1 VPNPYA
7 SKREVKYDVQQP
19 TQGETMIYLDH
30 AATTP
35 MRPEILDVMRPYFLE
50 RFGNP
55 SSLHAYGLEARK
67 AIEDAREQIAHAIG
81 AAPPEIVFTSGGTE
95 SDNMALRG
103 VLRNRSGDHII
114 TSAIEHPAVLETCK
128 FLEQLGHEVTYVSVD
143 DDGRINPGDVEEAIQ
158 DNTRLISIMHAN
170 NEIGSIQPIA
180 KVGAIA
186 ASHGIYMHT
195 DAVQSV
201 GKIPVDVAALNVDM
215 LSVSSH
221 KIYGPKGVGCLYVR
235 KGTKLKPLIF
245 GGGHEGGLRSG
256 TENVSGIIGFSEA
269 MRLAMEDFADNVR
282 IQRLRDQLIDAV
294 LQEIPDTRLN
304 GGKEYRLPN
313 NANFSFSYIEGES
326 LILRLNAKGIAGST
340 GSACSS
346 KKLEPSHVLL
356 AIGLDPVDAHGSLR
370 LTLGRETT
378 EADVRYVNEV
388 LPEIVNQLRQM
399 SPLCA
404 CKDDGYGKSE

>member
-1 VPNPYA
+1 
-7 SKREVKYDVQQP
+7 
-19 TQGETMIYLDH
+19 MIYLDH

-35 MRPEILDVMRPYFLE
+35 MRPEILDVMRTYFLE

-67 AIEDAREQIAHAIG
+67 AIEDAREQIAHTIG
-81 AAPPEIVFTSGGTE
+81 ATPPEIVFTSGGTE

-103 VLRNRSGDHII
+103 VLRAGSGESDHII

-128 FLEQLGHEVTYVSVD
+128 FLEQRGHEVTYVSVD
-143 DDGRINPGDVEEAIQ
+143 VDGRINPSEVEEAIR

-180 KVGAIA
+180 EVGAIA
-186 ASHGIYMHT
+186 ASHGVYMHT

-215 LSVSSH
+215 LSISSH

-235 KGTKLKPLIF
+235 KGTRLKPLIF
-245 GGGHEGGLRSG
+245 GGGHERGLRSG
-256 TENVSGIIGFSEA
+256 TENVSGIVGFSEA
-269 MRLAMEDFADNVR
+269 MRLASEDFADNVR
-282 IQRLRDQLIDAV
+282 IQMLRDELIDAV
-294 LQEIPDTRLN
+294 MREIPYTRLN
-304 GGKEYRLPN
+304 GGKERRLPN

-326 LILRLNAKGIAGST
+326 LVLRLNAKGIAGST

-378 EADVRYVNEV
+378 EADVQYVNEV
-388 LPEIVNQLRQM
+388 LPEIVDQLRQM
-399 SPLCA
+399 SPLYA
-404 CKDDGYGKSE
+404 CRDEGYGKPE

>member
-1 VPNPYA
+1 
-7 SKREVKYDVQQP
+7 
-19 TQGETMIYLDH
+19 MIYLDH

-35 MRPEILDVMRPYFLE
+35 MRPEILEVMRTYFLE

-55 SSLHAYGLEARK
+55 SSLHTYGLEARK
-67 AIEDAREQIAHAIG
+67 AIEDAREQIAHTIG
-81 AAPPEIVFTSGGTE
+81 ATPPEIVFTSGGTE

-103 VLRNRSGDHII
+103 VLRAGSGESDHII

-128 FLEQLGHEVTYVSVD
+128 FLEQRGHEVTYVSVD
-143 DDGRINPGDVEEAIQ
+143 VDGRINPSEVEEAIR

-180 KVGAIA
+180 EVGAIA
-186 ASHGIYMHT
+186 ASHGVYMHT

-215 LSVSSH
+215 LSISSH

-245 GGGHEGGLRSG
+245 GGGHERGLRSG
-256 TENVSGIIGFSEA
+256 TENVSGIVGFSEA
-269 MRLAMEDFADNVR
+269 MRLASEDFADNVR
-282 IQRLRDQLIDAV
+282 IQRLRDELIDAV
-294 LQEIPDTRLN
+294 LREIPYTRLN
-304 GGKEYRLPN
+304 GGKERRLPN

-326 LILRLNAKGIAGST
+326 LVLRLNAKGIAGST

-370 LTLGRETT
+370 LTLGRDTT
-378 EADVRYVNEV
+378 EADVQYVNEV
-388 LPEIVNQLRQM
+388 LPEIVDQLRQM
-399 SPLCA
+399 SPLYA
-404 CKDDGYGKSE
+404 CRDEGYGKPE

>member
-1 VPNPYA
+1 
-7 SKREVKYDVQQP
+7 
-19 TQGETMIYLDH
+19 MIYLDH

-35 MRPEILDVMRPYFLE
+35 MRPEILDVMRTYFLE

-67 AIEDAREQIAHAIG
+67 AIEDAREQIAHTIG
-81 AAPPEIVFTSGGTE
+81 ATPPEIVFTSGGTE

-103 VLRNRSGDHII
+103 VLRAGSGESDHII

-128 FLEQLGHEVTYVSVD
+128 FLEQRGHEVTYVSVD
-143 DDGRINPGDVEEAIQ
+143 VDGRINPSEVEEAIR

-180 KVGAIA
+180 EVGAIA
-186 ASHGIYMHT
+186 ASHGVYMHT

-201 GKIPVDVAALNVDM
+201 GKVPVDVAALNVDM
-215 LSVSSH
+215 LSISSH

-235 KGTKLKPLIF
+235 KGTRIKPLIF
-245 GGGHEGGLRSG
+245 GGGHERGLRSG
-256 TENVSGIIGFSEA
+256 TENVSGIVGFSEA
-269 MRLAMEDFADNVR
+269 MRLASEDFADNVR
-282 IQRLRDQLIDAV
+282 IQRLRDALIDAV
-294 LQEIPDTRLN
+294 LREIPYTRLN
-304 GGKEYRLPN
+304 GGKERRLPN

-326 LILRLNAKGIAGST
+326 LVLRLNAKGIAGST

-378 EADVRYVNEV
+378 EADVQYVNDV
-388 LPEIVNQLRQM
+388 LPEIVDQLRQM
-399 SPLCA
+399 SPLYA
-404 CKDDGYGKSE
+404 CRDEGYGKPE

>member
-1 VPNPYA
+1 
-7 SKREVKYDVQQP
+7 
-19 TQGETMIYLDH
+19 MIYLDH

-35 MRPEILDVMRPYFLE
+35 MRPEILEVMRTYFLE

-55 SSLHAYGLEARK
+55 SSLHTYGLEARK
-67 AIEDAREQIAHAIG
+67 AIEDAREQIAHSIG
-81 AAPPEIVFTSGGTE
+81 ATPPEIVFTSGGTE

-103 VLRNRSGDHII
+103 VLRAGSGESDHII

-128 FLEQLGHEVTYVSVD
+128 FLERLGHEVTYVSVD
-143 DDGRINPGDVEEAIQ
+143 VEGRINSSEVEEAIR

-180 KVGAIA
+180 EVGAIA
-186 ASHGIYMHT
+186 ASHGVYMHT

-215 LSVSSH
+215 LSISSH

-245 GGGHEGGLRSG
+245 GGGHERGLRSG

-269 MRLAMEDFADNVR
+269 MRLSIEDFADNVR
-282 IQRLRDQLIDAV
+282 IQRLRDELIDAV
-294 LQEIPDTRLN
+294 LREIPDTRLN
-304 GGKEYRLPN
+304 GGKERRLPN

-326 LILRLNAKGIAGST
+326 LVLRLNAKGIAGST

-370 LTLGRETT
+370 LTLGRDTT
-378 EADVRYVNEV
+378 EADVQYVNEV
-388 LPEIVNQLRQM
+388 LPEIVDQLRQM
-399 SPLCA
+399 SPLYA
-404 CKDDGYGKSE
+404 CRDEGYGKPE

>member
-1 VPNPYA
+1 
-7 SKREVKYDVQQP
+7 
-19 TQGETMIYLDH
+19 MIYLDH

-35 MRPEILDVMRPYFLE
+35 MRPEILDVMRTYFLE

-55 SSLHAYGLEARK
+55 SSLHTYGLEARK
-67 AIEDAREQIAHAIG
+67 AIEDAREQIAHTIG
-81 AAPPEIVFTSGGTE
+81 ATPPEIVFTSGGTE

-103 VLRNRSGDHII
+103 VLRAGSGESDHII

-128 FLEQLGHEVTYVSVD
+128 FLEQRGHEVTYVSVD
-143 DDGRINPGDVEEAIQ
+143 VDGRINPSEVEEAIR

-180 KVGAIA
+180 EVGAIA
-186 ASHGIYMHT
+186 ASHGVYMHT

-215 LSVSSH
+215 LSISSH

-235 KGTKLKPLIF
+235 KGTRLKPLIF
-245 GGGHEGGLRSG
+245 GGGHERGLRSG
-256 TENVSGIIGFSEA
+256 TENVSGIVGFSEA
-269 MRLAMEDFADNVR
+269 MRLASEDFADNVR
-282 IQRLRDQLIDAV
+282 IQRLRDELIDAV
-294 LQEIPDTRLN
+294 LREIPYTRLN
-304 GGKEYRLPN
+304 GGKERRLPN

-326 LILRLNAKGIAGST
+326 LVLRLNAKGIAGST

-378 EADVRYVNEV
+378 EADVQYVNEV
-388 LPEIVNQLRQM
+388 LPEIVDQLRQM
-399 SPLCA
+399 SPLYA
-404 CKDDGYGKSE
+404 CRDEGYGKPE

>member
-1 VPNPYA
+1 
-7 SKREVKYDVQQP
+7 
-19 TQGETMIYLDH
+19 MMYLDH

-35 MRPEILDVMRPYFLE
+35 MRPEILEVMRPYFSE

-55 SSLHAYGLEARK
+55 SSLHSYGLDARV
-67 AIEDAREQIAHAIG
+67 AIEQAREHVARTIG
-81 AAPPEIVFTSGGTE
+81 ATAQEIVFTSGGTE

-103 VLRNRSGDHII
+103 VLQRRSGKGHII

-128 FLEQLGHEVTYVSVD
+128 FIGRLGHEVTYVSVD
-143 DDGRINPGDVEEAIQ
+143 RTGRINPAEVEAAIRE
-158 DNTRLISIMHAN
+158 NTRLISIMHAN

-180 KVGAIA
+180 EVGAIA

-201 GKIPVDVAALNVDM
+201 GKIPVNVDDLNVHM
-215 LSVSSH
+215 LSLSSH

-235 KGTKLKPLIF
+235 KGTKLTPLLF
-245 GGGHEGGLRSG
+245 GGGHERGLRSG
-256 TENVSGIIGFSEA
+256 TENVSGIVGFGEA
-269 MRLAMEDFADNVR
+269 MRLAVDDFAENTR
-282 IQRLRDQLIDAV
+282 IQRLRDTLIDTV
-294 LQEIPDTRLN
+294 LGEIPYTQLN
-304 GGKEYRLPN
+304 GGKEHRLPN

-326 LILRLNAKGIAGST
+326 LVLRLSAKGIAGST

-370 LTLGRETT
+370 LTLGRDNT
-378 EADVRYVNEV
+378 EADVGYVNEV
-388 LPEIVNQLRQM
+388 LPGVVDELRQM
-399 SPLCA
+399 SPLYVCR
-404 CKDDGYGKSE
+404 DDGYGKPE

>member
-1 VPNPYA
+1 
-7 SKREVKYDVQQP
+7 
-19 TQGETMIYLDH
+19 MMYLDH

-35 MRPEILDVMRPYFLE
+35 MRPEILEVMRPYFSE

-55 SSLHAYGLEARK
+55 SSLHSYGLDARV
-67 AIEDAREQIAHAIG
+67 AIEQAREHVARTIG
-81 AAPPEIVFTSGGTE
+81 ATAQEIVFTSGGTE

-103 VLRNRSGDHII
+103 VLQRRSGKGHII

-128 FLEQLGHEVTYVSVD
+128 FIGRLGHEVTYVSVD
-143 DDGRINPGDVEEAIQ
+143 RTGRINPAEVEAAIRE
-158 DNTRLISIMHAN
+158 NTRLISIMHAN

-180 KVGAIA
+180 EVGAIA

-201 GKIPVDVAALNVDM
+201 GKIPVNVDDLNVHM
-215 LSVSSH
+215 LSLSSH

-235 KGTKLKPLIF
+235 KGTKLTPLLF
-245 GGGHEGGLRSG
+245 GGGHERGLRSG
-256 TENVSGIIGFSEA
+256 TENVSGIVGFGEA
-269 MRLAMEDFADNVR
+269 MRLAVDDFAENTR
-282 IQRLRDQLIDAV
+282 IQRLRDTLIDTV
-294 LQEIPDTRLN
+294 LGEIPYTQLN
-304 GGKEYRLPN
+304 GGKEHRLPN

-326 LILRLNAKGIAGST
+326 LVLRLSAKGIAGST

-370 LTLGRETT
+370 LTLGRDNT
-378 EADVRYVNEV
+378 EADVEYVNEV
-388 LPEIVNQLRQM
+388 LPGVVDELRQM
-399 SPLCA
+399 SPLYVCR
-404 CKDDGYGKSE
+404 DDGYGKPE

>member
-1 VPNPYA
+1 
-7 SKREVKYDVQQP
+7 
-19 TQGETMIYLDH
+19 MIYLDH

-35 MRPEILDVMRPYFLE
+35 MRPEVFDAMRPYFLE

-55 SSLHAYGLEARK
+55 SSLHSYGL
-67 AIEDAREQIAHAIG
+67 DARAAVEQARQHVASAIG
-81 AAPPEIVFTSGGTE
+81 ASPEEIVFTSGGTE
-95 SDNMALRG
+95 SDNLALRG
-103 VLRNRSGDHII
+103 VLQREGKKDHIM

-128 FLEQLGHEVTYVSVD
+128 FIEKLGHEVTYLSVD
-143 DDGRINPGDVEEAIQ
+143 REGRIDPAEVEHALKE
-158 DNTRLISIMHAN
+158 NTRLISIMHAN

-180 KVGAIA
+180 EVGALA

-201 GKIPVDVAALNVDM
+201 GKIPVDVKKLNVQM
-215 LSVSSH
+215 LSISSH

-235 KGTKLKPLIF
+235 KGTKLRPLIF
-245 GGGHEGGLRSG
+245 GGGHERGLRSG
-256 TENVSGIIGFSEA
+256 TENVSGIVGFGEA
-269 MRLAMEDFADNVR
+269 MRLAMEDYTDNAN
-282 IQRLRDQLIDAV
+282 IQKLRDALIDAV
-294 LQEIPDTRLN
+294 LREIPSTQLN
-304 GGKEYRLPN
+304 GGREGRLPN

-326 LILRLNAKGIAGST
+326 LLLRLNAKGIAGST

-378 EADVRYVNEV
+378 DADVRYVLEV
-388 LPEIVNQLRQM
+388 LPGIVNELRQM
-399 SPLCA
+399 SPLSA
-404 CKDDGYGKSE
+404 CTDDDYGKPE

>member
-1 VPNPYA
+1 
-7 SKREVKYDVQQP
+7 
-19 TQGETMIYLDH
+19 MIYLDH

-35 MRPEILDVMRPYFLE
+35 MRPEILDVMRTYFLE

-55 SSLHAYGLEARK
+55 SSLHTYGLEARK
-67 AIEDAREQIAHAIG
+67 AIEDAREQIAHSIG
-81 AAPPEIVFTSGGTE
+81 ATPPEIVFTSGGTE

-103 VLRNRSGDHII
+103 VLRDGSGESDHII

-128 FLEQLGHEVTYVSVD
+128 FLEKLGHEVTYVSVD
-143 DDGRINPGDVEEAIQ
+143 VDGRINPSEVEEAIR

-180 KVGAIA
+180 EVGAIA
-186 ASHGIYMHT
+186 ASHGVYMHT

-215 LSVSSH
+215 LSISSH
-221 KIYGPKGVGCLYVR
+221 KIYGPKGVGCLYIR

-245 GGGHEGGLRSG
+245 GGGHERGLRSG
-256 TENVSGIIGFSEA
+256 TENVPGIVGFSEA
-269 MRLAMEDFADNVR
+269 MRLAIEDFADNVR
-282 IQRLRDQLIDAV
+282 IQRLRDELIDAV
-294 LQEIPDTRLN
+294 LREIPYTRLN
-304 GGKEYRLPN
+304 GGKERRLPN
-313 NANFSFSYIEGES
+313 NTNFSFSYIEGES
-326 LILRLNAKGIAGST
+326 LVLRLNAKGIAGST

-378 EADVRYVNEV
+378 EADVQYVNDV
-388 LPEIVNQLRQM
+388 LPEIVDQLRQM
-399 SPLCA
+399 SPLYA
-404 CKDDGYGKSE
+404 YRDEGYGKPE

>member
-1 VPNPYA
+1 
-7 SKREVKYDVQQP
+7 
-19 TQGETMIYLDH
+19 MIYLDH

-35 MRPEILDVMRPYFLE
+35 MRPEILDVMRTYFLE

-55 SSLHAYGLEARK
+55 SSLHTYGLEARK
-67 AIEDAREQIAHAIG
+67 AIEDAREQIAHSIG
-81 AAPPEIVFTSGGTE
+81 ATPPEIVFTSGGTE

-103 VLRNRSGDHII
+103 ILRYGSSESDHII

-128 FLEQLGHEVTYVSVD
+128 FLEKLGHEVTYVSVD
-143 DDGRINPGDVEEAIQ
+143 VDGRINPSEVEEAIQ

-180 KVGAIA
+180 EIGAIA
-186 ASHGIYMHT
+186 ASHGVYMHT

-215 LSVSSH
+215 LSISSH
-221 KIYGPKGVGCLYVR
+221 KIYGPKGVGCLYIR

-245 GGGHEGGLRSG
+245 GGGHERGLRSG
-256 TENVSGIIGFSEA
+256 TENVPGIVGFSEA
-269 MRLAMEDFADNVR
+269 IRLASEDFADNVR
-282 IQRLRDQLIDAV
+282 IQRLRDELIDAV
-294 LQEIPDTRLN
+294 LREIPYTRLN
-304 GGKEYRLPN
+304 GGKECRLPN

-326 LILRLNAKGIAGST
+326 LVLRLNAKGIAGST

-378 EADVRYVNEV
+378 EADVQYVNEV
-388 LPEIVNQLRQM
+388 LPEIVDQLRQM
-399 SPLCA
+399 SPLCPS
-404 CKDDGYGKSE
+404 GKKATESKNSC

>member
-1 VPNPYA
+1 
-7 SKREVKYDVQQP
+7 
-19 TQGETMIYLDH
+19 MIYLDH

-35 MRPEILDVMRPYFLE
+35 MRPEILDVMRTYFLE

-67 AIEDAREQIAHAIG
+67 AIEDAREQIAHTIG
-81 AAPPEIVFTSGGTE
+81 ATPPEIVFTSGGTE

-103 VLRNRSGDHII
+103 VLRAGSGESDHII

-128 FLEQLGHEVTYVSVD
+128 FLEQRGHEVTYVSVD
-143 DDGRINPGDVEEAIQ
+143 VDGRINPSEVEEAIR

-180 KVGAIA
+180 EVGAIA
-186 ASHGIYMHT
+186 ASHGVYMHT

-201 GKIPVDVAALNVDM
+201 GKVPVDVAALNVDM
-215 LSVSSH
+215 LSISSH

-235 KGTKLKPLIF
+235 KGTRLKPLIF
-245 GGGHEGGLRSG
+245 GGGHERGLRSG
-256 TENVSGIIGFSEA
+256 TENVSGIVGFSEA
-269 MRLAMEDFADNVR
+269 MRLASEDFADNVR
-282 IQRLRDQLIDAV
+282 IQRLRDELIDAV
-294 LQEIPDTRLN
+294 LREIPYTRLN
-304 GGKEYRLPN
+304 GGKERRLPN

-326 LILRLNAKGIAGST
+326 LVLRLNAKGIAGST

-378 EADVRYVNEV
+378 EADVQYVNEV
-388 LPEIVNQLRQM
+388 LPEIVDQLRQM
-399 SPLCA
+399 SPLYA
-404 CKDDGYGKSE
+404 CRDEGYGKPE

>member
-1 VPNPYA
+1 
-7 SKREVKYDVQQP
+7 
-19 TQGETMIYLDH
+19 MIYLDH

-35 MRPEILDVMRPYFLE
+35 MRPEILDVMRTYFLE

-67 AIEDAREQIAHAIG
+67 AIEDAREQIAHTIG

-103 VLRNRSGDHII
+103 VLRDRSGESDHII

-143 DDGRINPGDVEEAIQ
+143 VDGRINPGDVEEAIQ

-180 KVGAIA
+180 EVGAIA
-186 ASHGIYMHT
+186 ASHGVYMHT

-201 GKIPVDVAALNVDM
+201 GKISVDVAALNVDM

-245 GGGHEGGLRSG
+245 GGGHEHGLRSG

-294 LQEIPDTRLN
+294 LREIPDTRLN

-326 LILRLNAKGIAGST
+326 LVLRLNAKGIAGST

-388 LPEIVNQLRQM
+388 LPEIVDQLRQM

-404 CKDDGYGKSE
+404 CRDNGYGKPE

>member
-1 VPNPYA
+1 
-7 SKREVKYDVQQP
+7 
-19 TQGETMIYLDH
+19 MIYLDH

-35 MRPEILDVMRPYFLE
+35 MRPEILEVMRTYFLE

-55 SSLHAYGLEARK
+55 SSLHTYGLDARK
-67 AIEDAREQIAHAIG
+67 AIEDAREQIAHSIG
-81 AAPPEIVFTSGGTE
+81 ATPPEIVFTSGGTE

-103 VLRNRSGDHII
+103 VLRAGSGESDHII

-128 FLEQLGHEVTYVSVD
+128 FLERLGHEVTYVSVD
-143 DDGRINPGDVEEAIQ
+143 VDGRINPSEVEEAIR

-180 KVGAIA
+180 EVGAIA
-186 ASHGIYMHT
+186 ASHGVYMHT

-215 LSVSSH
+215 LSISSH

-245 GGGHEGGLRSG
+245 GGGHERGLRSG

-269 MRLAMEDFADNVR
+269 MRLSIEDFADNVR
-282 IQRLRDQLIDAV
+282 IQRLRDELIDAV
-294 LQEIPDTRLN
+294 LREIPYTRLN
-304 GGKEYRLPN
+304 GGKERRLPN

-326 LILRLNAKGIAGST
+326 LVLRLNAKGIAGST

-356 AIGLDPVDAHGSLR
+356 AIGMDPVDAHGSLR
-370 LTLGRETT
+370 LTLGRDTT
-378 EADVRYVNEV
+378 EADVQYVNDV
-388 LPEIVNQLRQM
+388 LPEIVDQLRQM
-399 SPLCA
+399 SPLYA
-404 CKDDGYGKSE
+404 CRDEGYGKPE